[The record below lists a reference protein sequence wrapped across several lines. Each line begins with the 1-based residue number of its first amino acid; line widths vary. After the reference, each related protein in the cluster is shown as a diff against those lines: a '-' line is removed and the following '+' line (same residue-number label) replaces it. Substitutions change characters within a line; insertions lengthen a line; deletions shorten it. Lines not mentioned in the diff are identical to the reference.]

1 MQQTC
6 EPNRWKGF
14 ICGLLGSVAGLTA
27 MSLYWQYVAP
37 ALSDESSNNPGE
49 KSGEDRLQPLDDI
62 SLTGKQYRD
71 GESSTAALGR
81 ILYQQVTGQE
91 PKSPE
96 TRTALSYLVHWG
108 YGLGQGG
115 LYGAARS
122 SVNNLDLAGGVMFG
136 AGLWLLGDELVVPL
150 LGLQGGPT
158 TVSSAQHT
166 HRLGAHVA
174 YGLGLAA
181 ATQLLRRLF

>member
-1 MQQTC
+1 MQHKC

-14 ICGLLGSVAGLTA
+14 TCGLLGSIAGLTA
-27 MSLYWQYVAP
+27 MSMYWQYVAP
-37 ALSDESSNNPGE
+37 ALSDKSSNNQSE
-49 KSGEDRLQPLDDI
+49 KNGAGTPQPLDDI

-81 ILYQQVTGQE
+81 IIYQQVTGQE

-96 TRTALSYLVHWG
+96 TQTILSYLAHWG
-108 YGLGQGG
+108 YGMGQGG

-122 SVNNLDLAGGVMFG
+122 SANHFDLVGGVVFG
-136 AGLWLLGDELVVPL
+136 AGLWLVGDELVVPL

-158 TVSSAQHT
+158 AVSPIQHA

-174 YGLGLAA
+174 YGMALAA
-181 ATQLLRRLF
+181 ATYSLRRLF